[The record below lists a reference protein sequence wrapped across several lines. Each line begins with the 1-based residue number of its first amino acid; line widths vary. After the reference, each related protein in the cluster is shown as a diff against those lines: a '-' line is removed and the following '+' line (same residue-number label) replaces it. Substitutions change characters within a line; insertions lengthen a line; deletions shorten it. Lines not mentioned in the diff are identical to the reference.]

1 MPKAK
6 IVRAHDAVAEIETLK
21 EEKIFLQNREREQES
36 ESIVKQWIKQ
46 IDQDIK
52 RNSMKTEEKAS

>member
-1 MPKAK
+1 MA
-6 IVRAHDAVAEIETLK
+6 RAIIIRPHNEAYELETLRA
-21 EEKIFLQNREREQES
+21 EKAFLQSRECEQEG

-52 RNSMKTEEKAS
+52 RNSMKTEEKSS